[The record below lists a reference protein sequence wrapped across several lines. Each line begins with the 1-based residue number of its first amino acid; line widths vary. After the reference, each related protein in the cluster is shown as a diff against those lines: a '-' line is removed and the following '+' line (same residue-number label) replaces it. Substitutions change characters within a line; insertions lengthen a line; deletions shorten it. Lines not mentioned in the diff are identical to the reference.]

1 MVLLKNYQQETLDT
15 LSLYFDKVSQI
26 HDARKAFIDTI
37 YEKFG
42 ENRDYKSISG
52 FDANMPYVCLRLPT
66 GGGKTLLAC
75 HSIRIAKD
83 NLLKQEHACVLWLV
97 PSDPIRVQTL
107 TALKDREH
115 PYRQALTATL
125 GEIEIREIQECYGL
139 TKATLDGAT
148 TVIVS
153 TMQAFRVRNKES
165 RKAYD
170 ENGSLMSHFS
180 GLDPKV
186 SEKLLK
192 DENGLIEY
200 SLANVLRMRHP
211 IVIVDEAHN
220 ARSPLSFDML
230 RAFSPSAIIEFT
242 ATPSKGEGK
251 NTPSNVL
258 HHVSARELFT
268 EDMIKLPVRLEV
280 KRNWKDILNHAIA
293 ELNVLNELAKIEKIK
308 TGEYIRPIMLIKA
321 QNKEQAHPENITTD
335 KIEDYLLGECQIPK
349 AEIAM
354 EAYERS
360 EAKGKDLLSDECKIR
375 YIITVDSLKEGWD
388 CPFAYVLCSLAE
400 QRSQTAVEQILG
412 RILRLPRVT
421 KKETLALNCAY
432 AFAVSENF
440 QLAASSLRDS
450 LIESG
455 FEKMEASDFIR
466 EGQQTTLP
474 LETRRIPKKICTL
487 NVPLNTEKFSMEL
500 KEKIEFN
507 PQTKE
512 LSVKNVLSEEQEKE
526 ILDLVSDETDKEIVK
541 QTIKQQRE
549 ITEKIFSS
557 PSERNE
563 PFKVPTLG
571 ILVQGEFELLD
582 TDTRIIDG
590 DWNILDYKDDSTNF
604 IFNPNAKGN
613 NIVLGTI
620 GEDGKIKLDF
630 TSDIQQ
636 DLRIIT
642 PPESW
647 TETQLVSWIDR
658 NIIHPDTDRQN
669 AVAFITYVLQQ
680 SMIRYEASL
689 SDFVRERWGFIRHIR
704 ELFRIHKQTA
714 EAAYFDK
721 QLEFLLDSKDTP
733 IKLSGTE
740 HDYAFVF
747 NPDKYPVSDPIENN
761 FKKHYFPQVAS
772 MNSDEIE
779 CAHFIDNLPEVK
791 YWIRNIEKKEDTS
804 FWLPT
809 AKTRFYPDFICLL
822 NDGRIF
828 AIEYKGEHLYSND
841 DSKAKRIIGELWA
854 ERSNGKC
861 LFLMARKDSYKAEIA
876 RIISCK

>member
-15 LSLYFDKVSQI
+15 LSVYFDKVSQT

-42 ENRDYKSISG
+42 ENRDYKAISG
-52 FDANMPYVCLRLPT
+52 FDTNMPYVCLRLPT

-107 TALKDREH
+107 SALKDREH
-115 PYRQALTATL
+115 PYRQSLTATL
-125 GEIEIREIQECYGL
+125 GEIEVREIQECYGL

-153 TMQAFRVRNKES
+153 TMQAFRVRNKDS

-180 GLDPKV
+180 GLDSKV
-186 SEKLLK
+186 SDKLLK

-230 RAFSPSAIIEFT
+230 RVFSPSAIIEFT
-242 ATPSKGEGK
+242 ATPSKGEGR
-251 NTPSNVL
+251 NMASNVL
-258 HHVSARELFT
+258 HHVSARELFS
-268 EDMIKLPVRLEV
+268 EDMIKLPIRLEV
-280 KRNWKDILNHAIA
+280 KRNWKDTLNHAIA

-308 TGEYIRPIMLIKA
+308 TGEYIRPILLIKA

-335 KIEDYLLGECQIPK
+335 KIEEYMLGECKIPK
-349 AEIAM
+349 AEVAM
-354 EAYERS
+354 EAYDRS

-412 RILRLPRVT
+412 RILRLPHVSR
-421 KKETLALNCAY
+421 KETLALNCAY
-432 AFAVSENF
+432 AYAVSENF
-440 QLAASSLRDS
+440 QLAANSLRDS

-455 FEKMEASDFIR
+455 FEKMEADDFISKA
-466 EGQQTTLP
+466 EQTTLP
-474 LETRRIPKKICTL
+474 IETRTIPKKVCTL
-487 NVPLNTEKFSMEL
+487 NAPFNTEKISDEL
-500 KEKIEFN
+500 KGKIEFN
-507 PQTKE
+507 PETKE
-512 LSVKNVLSEEQEKE
+512 LSVNNVLSEEQEKE
-526 ILDLVSDETDKEIVK
+526 ILNLVADESDKEIVK
-541 QTIKQQRE
+541 QTIKQQRK
-549 ITEKIFSS
+549 ITEDIFSS
-557 PSERNE
+557 PSEKNA
-563 PFKVPTLG
+563 PFKIPTLG
-571 ILVQGEFELLD
+571 VLVQGEFELLD
-582 TDTRIIDG
+582 TDTRLIDG

-604 IFNPNAKGN
+604 IFNPNAKDN

-658 NIIHPDTDRQN
+658 NIIHPDTDRRN

-680 SMIRYEASL
+680 SMEKYGASL
-689 SDFVRERWGFIRHIR
+689 SDFIRERWGFIRHVR
-704 ELFRIHKQTA
+704 ELFKMHKQTS
-714 EAAYFDK
+714 EATYFDS
-721 QLEFLLDSKDTP
+721 QLEFLLDSDDKP
-733 IKLSGTE
+733 LVLSGTE
-740 HDYAFVF
+740 HDYAFAF

-772 MNSDEIE
+772 MNDEEIE

-791 YWIRNIEKKEDTS
+791 YWVRNIEKKEDTS

-809 AKTRFYPDFICLL
+809 AKTRFYPDFMCLL

-841 DSKAKRIIGELWA
+841 DSKAKRVIGNLWA
-854 ERSNGKC
+854 ERSNGRC
-861 LFLMARKDSYKAEIA
+861 LFLMARRDSYKAEIVEMIKA
-876 RIISCK
+876 K